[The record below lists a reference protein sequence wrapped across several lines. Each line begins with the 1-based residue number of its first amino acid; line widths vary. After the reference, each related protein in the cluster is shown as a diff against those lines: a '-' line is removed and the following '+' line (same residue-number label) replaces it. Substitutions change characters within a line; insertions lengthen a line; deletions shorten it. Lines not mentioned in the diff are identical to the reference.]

1 MNQACFNFTKCI
13 CIIFL
18 LIQLLIYL
26 YSVITAGSQHILY
39 RQDDQLSVDDR
50 RNVNFTKYLLIQLT
64 VMQILHSI
72 FFIYAIIRD
81 RTIGILLMII
91 CTLIQ
96 LVAKLTIKKS
106 FVQDEIFV
114 AQFVVDFIIL
124 FFTLTLIPKQT
135 KGFKYKMIFKNTFF
149 G

>member
-13 CIIFL
+13 CIVFL

-26 YSVITAGSQHILY
+26 YSVITSGSRHIIY

-50 RNVNFTKYLLIQLT
+50 RNVSFTKYLLIQLT
-64 VMQILHSI
+64 VMQLLHGV
-72 FFIYAIIRD
+72 FFVWAIVKD
-81 RTIGILLMII
+81 KTIGILLMVI

-96 LVAKLTIKKS
+96 LVAKLTVQKP
-106 FVQDEIFV
+106 FVPEEIFIT
-114 AQFVVDFIIL
+114 QFVVDFIIL

-135 KGFKYKMIFKNTFF
+135 KGFNYRMIFRNTFF
-149 G
+149 A

>member
-26 YSVITAGSQHILY
+26 YSIITSGARHILY

-64 VMQILHSI
+64 VMQILHSL
-72 FFIYAIIRD
+72 FFIYTIVKD
-81 RTIGILLMII
+81 RTIGILLMVV
-91 CTLIQ
+91 CTFIQ
-96 LVAKLTIKKS
+96 LVAKLTIQKP
-106 FVQDEIFV
+106 FVPEEIFV
-114 AQFVVDFIIL
+114 TQFVVDFIVL

-135 KGFKYKMIFKNTFF
+135 KGFNYRMIFKNTFF